1 MSEITG
7 SDISRIVHATIRDV
21 PDFPSQGILFK
32 DIGPLVSD
40 PVAFAAVI
48 EHWRARHTGQVAKVV
63 GIDAR
68 GFIFGGALAHA
79 LGVGFVP
86 VRKAGKLPGRT
97 IERSYDLEY
106 GSATLAVQADAF
118 TGGERVVV
126 IDDVLATGGTA
137 HAGLRAHRAG
147 RRGRRRSR
155 GGARVARA
163 RRPRAADR
171 SCGGGPGFGLTCR
184 SDYPL
189 FMDEVGGFRGG
200 EYHRADSDRTGPG
213 SAAAGAFWPA
223 PRHRQPHSRAAARAG
238 SRQSSTGGPE
248 HHRAGL

>member
-137 HAGLRAHRAG
+137 HAACALIEQV
-147 RRGRRRSR
+147 
-155 GGARVARA
+155 GGVI
-163 RRPRAADR
+163 
-171 SCGGGPGFGLTCR
+171 
-184 SDYPL
+184 
-189 FMDEVGGFRGG
+189 DEVAGVLELLGLGGRELLTG
-200 EYHRADSDRTGPG
+200 RAVEALA
-213 SAAAGAFWPA
+213 SA
-223 PRHRQPHSRAAARAG
+223 
-238 SRQSSTGGPE
+238 
-248 HHRAGL
+248 